1 MSLSRLNDET
11 LAAIDALAE
20 ALVRHPE
27 DVSPLMLYGHLPEH
41 LMDLIADYF
50 PDEEDEV

>member
-1 MSLSRLNDET
+1 MPLPHLDDDT
-11 LAAIDALAE
+11 LDAINALAE

-41 LMDLIADYF
+41 LMDLVADYF